1 MHNTTPYRRVRS
13 FVRRDSRMTEAQQQ
27 ALKTLWPEFGLDIAN
42 GFINF
47 ATVFQRTASTLLEI
61 GFGSGHSLLAA
72 AMAQP
77 EKNFIGIETHKPGV
91 GTLLLNILA
100 NKIHN
105 IRIYNTDAV
114 EVLAP
119 CIPSQS
125 LHTIQLFFPDPWPKR
140 RHHKRRLIQTEF
152 VKLLLT
158 QLKPNGEL
166 HLATDWQD
174 YAIDM
179 MKVLSNIPALTNL
192 AGARNFSERSPGR
205 PIITKFEQQ
214 AQRAGRQIYDL
225 RFSLNP

>member
-1 MHNTTPYRRVRS
+1 MA
-13 FVRRDSRMTEAQQQ
+13 D
-27 ALKTLWPEFGLDIAN
+27 

-47 ATVFQRTASTLLEI
+47 ATVFEREAPTLLEI

-91 GTLLLNILA
+91 GTLLLNIHA

-114 EVLAP
+114 EVLAH

-158 QLKPNGEL
+158 KLEPDGEL
-166 HLATDWQD
+166 HLATDWED
-174 YAIDM
+174 YAIHM
-179 MKVLSNIPALTNL
+179 MKVLSNLPELINL
-192 AGARNFSERSPGR
+192 SGANNFSERSLQR

-214 AQRAGRQIYDL
+214 AQRSGRQVYDL
-225 RFSLNP
+225 RFSFNP